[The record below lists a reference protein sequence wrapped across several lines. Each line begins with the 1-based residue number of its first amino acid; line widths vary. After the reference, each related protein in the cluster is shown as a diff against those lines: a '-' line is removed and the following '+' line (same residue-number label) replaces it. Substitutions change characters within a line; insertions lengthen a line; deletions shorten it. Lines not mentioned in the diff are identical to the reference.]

1 MPTKL
6 QLMEGWLSEKE
17 LATAIDR
24 NPRTIYRWR
33 KLGIGP
39 PFSMMGDSPIY
50 NTENAKHWL
59 AAGGTAGVTKQ
70 SRQAT
75 RAQSRPAQQP
85 AHPST

>member
-17 LATAIDR
+17 LAAAIDR

-50 NTENAKHWL
+50 NTENAKRWL
-59 AAGGTAGVTKQ
+59 VAGGTAGVTKQ
-70 SRQAT
+70 SRRPKISA
-75 RAQSRPAQQP
+75 RSPAQ
-85 AHPST
+85 AEATA